1 MNTNDVLG
9 RNRRAIDPTRSRANL
24 RKLVAAVTVSN
35 FGDGISLLAYPWLAS
50 AITRNPLL
58 IALVAVSQ
66 RLPALLFSLPAGV
79 AADRYD
85 RRRLMIGANVIRT
98 ALTLG
103 VAAVIL
109 TRRSGLPGPDEV
121 TEFVST
127 DSVLYMTL
135 IVATL
140 LLGIAE
146 VVYDTSAQAFLP
158 LIVADDD
165 LERANGRLLAAEIVS
180 NQFIGPPVGS
190 ALLAVGAALPFIVD
204 GATFAVSAALMAL
217 VVTLPRT
224 MAPPNAATSAT
235 LTPAPSWRSEMKAGI
250 QWLWRHKPL
259 RDIALIVAA
268 LNLFH
273 ILTMAAYVLFAQE
286 VLGTS
291 AFHFAL
297 IGATGAAGALLG
309 GWAAPRIRLRLGRSG
324 AIRLVLLGAS
334 AFSFVVGV
342 SSSWVL
348 AAAMF
353 AVADFLSV
361 VLNVVTISYRQQLV
375 PDALLARVN
384 SVYRVMVGGVLPIG
398 LVLGGLLMAA
408 VEPLTSRTTA
418 LRSPWIVAGFG
429 ELAVLL
435 VAWRRLQHID
445 HDVDTGSSPDGMAIT
460 PPVQ

>member
-1 MNTNDVLG
+1 MTTGDTL
-9 RNRRAIDPTRSRANL
+9 RRDRRDIDTVRSRANL
-24 RKLVAAVTVSN
+24 RRLLAAVTVSN

-50 AITRNPLL
+50 AITRHPIL
-58 IALVAVSQ
+58 IALVAVAQ

-85 RRRLMIGANVIRT
+85 RRRLMVGANVIRT
-98 ALTLG
+98 VLT
-103 VAAVIL
+103 VAVAGVIL
-109 TRRSGLPGPDEV
+109 GRRSGLPGPDEV

-127 DSVLYMTL
+127 DSVLYLTL

-140 LLGIAE
+140 LLGVAE

-165 LERANGRLLAAEIVS
+165 LERANGQLLAAEIVS

-190 ALLAVGAALPFIVD
+190 ALLAIGAALPFVVD
-204 GATFAVSAALMAL
+204 GATFAVSAALIAV

-224 MAPPNAATSAT
+224 VAPTADLSPGPS
-235 LTPAPSWRSEMKAGI
+235 APSSWRHEMAVGI
-250 QWLWRHKPL
+250 RWLWRHRPL
-259 RDIALIVAA
+259 RDIALVVAA

-286 VLGTS
+286 VLGAS
-291 AFHFAL
+291 AFQFAL
-297 IGATGAAGALLG
+297 IGAAGAVGALLG
-309 GWAAPRIRLRLGRSG
+309 GWAAPRVRARLGRSG
-324 AIRLVLLGAS
+324 SIRLVLFGAS
-334 AFSFVVGV
+334 GFSFVVGL

-348 AAAMF
+348 AAVMF

-361 VLNVVTISYRQQLV
+361 VLNVITISYRQQLV

-384 SVYRVMVGGVLPIG
+384 SVYRFLVGGVLPIG
-398 LVLGGLLMAA
+398 LVLGGLLMAI
-408 VEPLTSRTTA
+408 VEPLTNRTTA

-429 ELAVLL
+429 QLAVFF
-435 VAWRRLQHID
+435 VAWRRLRRID
-445 HDVDTGSSPDGMAIT
+445 EDADFEAAMV
-460 PPVQ
+460 

>member
-1 MNTNDVLG
+1 MTTADIAG
-9 RNRRAIDPTRSRANL
+9 RDRPDIDPVRSHANL
-24 RKLVAAVTVSN
+24 RRLLAAVTVSN

-50 AITRNPLL
+50 AITRNPIL
-58 IALVAVSQ
+58 IALVAVAQ

-98 ALTLG
+98 VLTLA
-103 VAAVIL
+103 VAGVIL
-109 TRRSGLPGPDEV
+109 SRQSGLPGPDEV

-140 LLGIAE
+140 LLGVAE

-190 ALLAVGAALPFIVD
+190 ALLAVGAALPFVVD
-204 GATFAVSAALMAL
+204 GATFAVSAALIAV

-224 MAPPNAATSAT
+224 MPAVTGTSAVVT
-235 LTPAPSWRSEMKAGI
+235 AAPSWRGEMTAGI
-250 QWLWRHKPL
+250 RWLWQHKTL
-259 RDIALIVAA
+259 RDIAFVVAA

-286 VLGTS
+286 VLGAS
-291 AFHFAL
+291 AFQFAL
-297 IGATGAAGALLG
+297 IGAAGAVGALLG

-324 AIRLVLLGAS
+324 SIRLVLFGAS
-334 AFSFVVGV
+334 GFSFVVGL

-353 AVADFLSV
+353 AIADFLSV

-384 SVYRVMVGGVLPIG
+384 SVYRFLVGGVLPIG
-398 LVLGGLLMAA
+398 LVLGGLMIAV
-408 VEPLTSRTTA
+408 VEPLASRSTA

-429 ELAVLL
+429 QLAVLA
-435 VAWRRLQHID
+435 VAWRRLRRID
-445 HDVDTGSSPDGMAIT
+445 ESAASETVSLTLRA
-460 PPVQ
+460 Q